1 MFLIIVV
8 REGYNLI
15 GSLRGGGEGIT
26 PLLYI
31 RFVIVTVILNKFFL
45 LVKRETKTYE
55 GYKSRDLFCLT
66 IIQPRKAK

>member
-31 RFVIVTVILNKFFL
+31 RFVIVSVILNKFFSIG
-45 LVKRETKTYE
+45 KK
-55 GYKSRDLFCLT
+55 GDKN
-66 IIQPRKAK
+66 I